1 MQRQEIF
8 PGSFFVEDFPS
19 LAIARWAAAS
29 IGLGAECSGCAESGG
44 SKSSGVTPKTRTIL
58 LTIIATLVVVGV
70 LQNMRQ
76 VTLRFILW
84 EASVPL
90 AGFLLVLV
98 GLGFLGGL
106 FWRR

>member
-1 MQRQEIF
+1 
-8 PGSFFVEDFPS
+8 
-19 LAIARWAAAS
+19 
-29 IGLGAECSGCAESGG
+29 
-44 SKSSGVTPKTRTIL
+44 VTPKTRTIL